1 MLQNLRLVSR
11 LDARPLAFLEIFCG
25 FFPLPSSASSSFSLF
40 FFLGVL
46 VYFFSFCGG
55 YLGISLFVL
64 TNRRFQMS
72 VRAAAEERKRRKTG
86 ERDIKEKR
94 NR

>member
-46 VYFFSFCGG
+46 VYFFSF
-55 YLGISLFVL
+55 L
-64 TNRRFQMS
+64 R
-72 VRAAAEERKRRKTG
+72 E
-86 ERDIKEKR
+86 DIWVFR
-94 NR
+94 CSFLQIIGFR

>member
-25 FFPLPSSASSSFSLF
+25 FFPLPSSASSSFSSWVCWCISFLF
-40 FFLGVL
+40 A
-46 VYFFSFCGG
+46 GG

-64 TNRRFQMS
+64 TNHRFQMS
-72 VRAAAEERKRRKTG
+72 VRAAAEERKRRETG